1 MYFYVDSHTSMTY
14 ISFIRGNQASQQ
26 TENIMTIT
34 IFTLPQITHK
44 DHKIIQ
50 YDPQSFMVYHLSD
63 PCQAV
68 WEDHNIEKAKAW
80 IDKQVEA

>member
-1 MYFYVDSHTSMTY
+1 
-14 ISFIRGNQASQQ
+14 
-26 TENIMTIT
+26 MTIT